1 MTATTFECPA
11 TERQKALLSK
21 LTLSSA
27 FTSQEAADTA
37 RWLNSPSATKAA
49 ASMLIERAF
58 ARIREKDARK
68 KDAEARQEA
77 RRQAQQDAALK
88 EIERTGM
95 WTGTRATPV
104 HGQIE
109 ESDPRDHRIIRTC
122 PITGEGQTMADI
134 RKLLFH

>member
-27 FTSQEAADTA
+27 FTSQEAEDTA
-37 RWLNSPSATKAA
+37 RWLNSPTATKAA

-58 ARIREKDARK
+58 ARIKEKDARK
-68 KDAEARQEA
+68 RDAEARQEA
-77 RRQAQQDAALK
+77 RRQAQQ
-88 EIERTGM
+88 E
-95 WTGTRATPV
+95 ATPA
-104 HGQIE
+104 GIE
-109 ESDPRDHRIIRTC
+109 KKEDRDSRIIRIC
-122 PITGEGQTMADI
+122 PITGKGQSMRDI